1 MNVSMAKKKKKSE
14 RIRHDQQ
21 SSALKLIS
29 CLMAAPAATV
39 SH

>member
-1 MNVSMAKKKKKSE
+1 MNEYEYGKKKKSE